1 VSRIRTVVFDVGET
15 LVDETRHWSEW
26 ADWLGVTR
34 LTFCAAFGVVIE
46 RDWHHRRVF
55 DLVRPGFDYAAE
67 HARREA
73 AGWRYTLE
81 PSDFYPDALPCLV
94 ALRREG
100 CRVGVAGNQP
110 EAAEAALAAVG
121 VSADFIASS
130 TRWGVEKP
138 DPAFFAKVA
147 EAAGASP
154 AAIAYVGDRLDNDVL
169 PAKAAGMLG
178 VFIRRGPWGLV
189 HAGRPEAAS
198 ADITIDGLA
207 QLPERLRALG

>member
-1 VSRIRTVVFDVGET
+1 VSRIRAVVFDVGET

-34 LTFCAAFGVVIE
+34 LTFCAAFGVAIE

-81 PSDFYPDALPCLV
+81 PSDFYPDAFPCLA
-94 ALRREG
+94 ALHGEG
-100 CRVGVAGNQP
+100 YRIGVAGNQP

-121 VSADFIASS
+121 VVADFIASS

-138 DPAFFAKVA
+138 HPAFFAKVA
-147 EAAGASP
+147 EAAGAPP

-169 PAKAAGMLG
+169 PAKRAGMLG
-178 VFIRRGPWGLV
+178 VFIRRGPWAVV
-189 HAGRPEAAS
+189 HAGRPEAAL
-198 ADITIDGLA
+198 ADVTIDGLA
-207 QLPERLRALG
+207 EFPNRLRALG

>member
-1 VSRIRTVVFDVGET
+1 VSRIRAVVFDVGET

-81 PSDFYPDALPCLV
+81 PSDFYPDALPCLA
-94 ALRREG
+94 ALRHEG
-100 CRVGVAGNQP
+100 YRIGVAGNQP

-121 VSADFIASS
+121 VTADFIASS

-138 DPAFFAKVA
+138 DPAFFAKAA
-147 EAAGASP
+147 EAAGVPP
-154 AAIAYVGDRLDNDVL
+154 ATIAYVGDRLDNDVL
-169 PAKAAGMLG
+169 PAKRAGMLG
-178 VFIRRGPWGLV
+178 VFIRRGPWGVV
-189 HAGRPEAAS
+189 HAGRPEAAL
-198 ADITIDGLA
+198 ADIAIDGLA
-207 QLPERLRALG
+207 ELSDRLRALA